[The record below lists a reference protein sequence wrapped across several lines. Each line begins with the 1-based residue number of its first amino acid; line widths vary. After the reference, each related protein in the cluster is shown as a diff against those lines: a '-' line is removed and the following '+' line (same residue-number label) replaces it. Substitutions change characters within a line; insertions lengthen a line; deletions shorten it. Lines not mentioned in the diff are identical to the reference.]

1 MKENKFTEVLK
12 GVSDLGTEREQIE
25 YIDIEHIECDAGNF
39 YQLTGLDELAA
50 NIEVVGLQQPLR
62 VRTAD
67 DRPEQVVV
75 VSGHRRLMA
84 LSRLIGEGRTDL
96 RAVPCIRERSAGSAV
111 LQELRLIY
119 ANRDTRVISSGE
131 LARQAERVEMLLY
144 QLKEEGFE
152 FPEKCGVMW
161 PRPVRYPPQSWPG

>member
-67 DRPEQVVV
+67 DRPEQVV
-75 VSGHRRLMA
+75 
-84 LSRLIGEGRTDL
+84 
-96 RAVPCIRERSAGSAV
+96 AGTYYKYYF
-111 LQELRLIY
+111 RK
-119 ANRDTRVISSGE
+119 
-131 LARQAERVEMLLY
+131 AR
-144 QLKEEGFE
+144 
-152 FPEKCGVMW
+152 
-161 PRPVRYPPQSWPG
+161 